1 MYSDTKMNL
10 QTIITAFIVA
20 AALIAVAVYTY
31 RAFTGKS
38 KSGCGCGCQ
47 SCGMAGNC
55 NKPQKEVKDEA
66 K

>member
-1 MYSDTKMNL
+1 MYPDTKMNL